1 MLESFW
7 ICADEIKDP
16 LFRVSQRQ
24 EPAVTSQ
31 RLDDTP
37 LIRRCV
43 LKLVEYDNGIGIGDK
58 TPDFVA
64 LVEQFSSNLG
74 KEIITDQSFF
84 SGDTSPLGIFSLLF
98 LLPLLLAQLVV

>member
-1 MLESFW
+1 MLEPFW

-24 EPAVTSQ
+24 ELAVTSQ

-64 LVEQFSSNLG
+64 PVKQFSSHLG
-74 KEIITDQSFF
+74 KKIKTDQPLF
-84 SGDTSPLGIFSLLF
+84 SSETLPLGAFSLLF
-98 LLPLLLAQLVV
+98 LLSHLLAKLVV